1 MDAFL
6 AGVRVLLSLAVV
18 FALLWYVSKRM
29 RKHQSGTRRSV
40 PVQVLGK
47 AALGGKAQVVVVEA
61 AGRRMVLGVTEAGV
75 SMLHEDEAPPL
86 TRAEAQA
93 AADAAAKASAPAF
106 NLPLDLSRFTP
117 ARLK

>member
-6 AGVRVLLSLAVV
+6 TGIRVLLSLAVV
-18 FALLWYVSKRM
+18 FALLWYLARRM
-29 RKHQSGTRRSV
+29 RKGHGGARRSV

-47 AALGGKAQVVVVEA
+47 APLGGKAQVVVVEA

-75 SMLHEDEAPPL
+75 SMLHDEEAPPL
-86 TRAEAQA
+86 TRAEVQAQQ
-93 AADAAAKASAPAF
+93 DAAAKASAPAF